1 MNLNVLIISCSSLF
15 LIASIVSLAQDVD
28 KEFNVTVSS
37 PAYTNN
43 GQKIMVDE
51 AHYNLSNDDSYE
63 PLFKLLRA
71 DGYTLSFTSSEISS
85 SALQGVNTMIIIN
98 PRGGRYMDK
107 EKVIFQSQECT
118 HLINWIKNG
127 GSLLLIIDNYY
138 SSSASKNVTDLLG
151 VKVGGGVVTDSKNY
165 DKASMR
171 RENLL
176 FSKENNLLAEHIIL
190 KGKDKNESVST
201 VSSFSGTS
209 LKSINNEYSNL
220 LKFSEY
226 AKESKPDSTWTT
238 GKGLFKQTYVRF
250 VDPVSVAGLSQALAF
265 ELGKGRVVFLGDG
278 NMLTA
283 LVVEGQKQ
291 GMNAGNNHNKQF
303 ALNIMHWLSRKL

>member
-1 MNLNVLIISCSSLF
+1 
-15 LIASIVSLAQDVD
+15 
-28 KEFNVTVSS
+28 
-37 PAYTNN
+37 
-43 GQKIMVDE
+43 
-51 AHYNLSNDDSYE
+51 
-63 PLFKLLRA
+63 
-71 DGYTLSFTSSEISS
+71 
-85 SALQGVNTMIIIN
+85 
-98 PRGGRYMDK
+98 MDK